1 MNTFD
6 AKIEPLILY
15 RNRQKVSE
23 IDKHQL
29 RSANEVALF
38 CILQTIYVILD
49 INAIKSS
56 ALEIDFNCVHAVYQ
70 RQTAIIQIVSI
81 ICCVQNQPWKW
92 MYVEIMH
99 GIHCSYHKIRSTI
112 PTENATPT
120 INSTRFLLIRFISS
134 SSFSTAER
142 VVFF

>member
-1 MNTFD
+1 MSRTLESSPNALINKKVLDRYLTLELPENKILASTFGSMEPMNTFD

-81 ICCVQNQPWKW
+81 ICCVQNQP
-92 MYVEIMH
+92 
-99 GIHCSYHKIRSTI
+99 
-112 PTENATPT
+112 
-120 INSTRFLLIRFISS
+120 
-134 SSFSTAER
+134 
-142 VVFF
+142 

>member
-1 MNTFD
+1 
-6 AKIEPLILY
+6 
-15 RNRQKVSE
+15 
-23 IDKHQL
+23 
-29 RSANEVALF
+29 
-38 CILQTIYVILD
+38 
-49 INAIKSS
+49 
-56 ALEIDFNCVHAVYQ
+56 
-70 RQTAIIQIVSI
+70 
-81 ICCVQNQPWKW
+81 

-142 VVFF
+142 VVFFLIFMPAIVFCYLLVSDSSSFVTHIENNIRMKTSSVFVQTHQCLKMSAASSAAALYR